1 MRNTESTN
9 QVINFL
15 IRIAQDPNY
24 KTRYEENP
32 TKILDEAGIPK
43 EKQTEI
49 MSGDFQKV
57 QGAVGITSVCY
68 MLTHS
73 DN

>member
-1 MRNTESTN
+1 MSNPESTK

-15 IRIAQDPNY
+15 IRIAQDPGY
-24 KTRYEENP
+24 KTQYEENP
-32 TKILDEAGIPK
+32 IKILEEAGISK

-57 QGAVGITSVCY
+57 QGAVGIASVCY
-68 MLTHS
+68 MLIHS